1 LASSPVFRAYFLG
14 YWKEIPEATSL
25 YVTVE
30 GRFFT
35 TFFAT
40 GFSLTARIGVIGTGL
55 TADEL
60 DGWLELG
67 VETRVPSFDLEQPTA
82 AKLVIISKLAA
93 RAAFRLPLDAYPVSS
108 AARVCLKSE
117 LNNLEFAMSF
127 LLLLLTAVNR
137 KMARLEPTLNCC
149 KDGA

>member
-1 LASSPVFRAYFLG
+1 
-14 YWKEIPEATSL
+14 L

-55 TADEL
+55 TVDEL

-82 AKLVIISKLAA
+82 AKLVMISKLAA
-93 RAAFRLPLDAYPVSS
+93 RAAFRLPLDAYPVSP

-127 LLLLLTAVNR
+127 LLLLLTAVKWGNGT
-137 KMARLEPTLNCC
+137 A
-149 KDGA
+149 

>member
-1 LASSPVFRAYFLG
+1 VYFLG
-14 YWKEIPEATSL
+14 YWNEIPEATSL

-40 GFSLTARIGVIGTGL
+40 GFSLTARIGVIATGL
-55 TADEL
+55 TVDEL

-82 AKLVIISKLAA
+82 AKLIIISKLAA
-93 RAAFRLPLDAYPVSS
+93 SAAIRLPLDA
-108 AARVCLKSE
+108 
-117 LNNLEFAMSF
+117 
-127 LLLLLTAVNR
+127 
-137 KMARLEPTLNCC
+137 
-149 KDGA
+149 

>member
-14 YWKEIPEATSL
+14 YWNEIPEATSL

-60 DGWLELG
+60 DWLELG
-67 VETRVPSFDLEQPTA
+67 VEARVPSFDLEQPTA

-137 KMARLEPTLNCC
+137 EMARLEPTLNCC